1 MRIGFVKDAFGGMP
15 HVMATDNDGS
25 IEVKSITEYGKS
37 IVNDLKFDP
46 DKISTTI
53 PDGFIFTGFFEKN
66 GVEKSANSEKKFR
79 EKSFLYVDSFGR
91 KSPSKSNNISNALI
105 AKFSNSADKIN
116 AVVFKAAAFKNS
128 AKRGELLN
136 RINSGKVLFDQRMAR
151 VKQNPKFS
159 FSHIEEEIIRDSFG
173 DGFIRKTAQ
182 KTKTKRRVARRAS
195 VLMKLNENQNAGT
208 ENNIMSRMDKAR
220 KDVKNG
226 R

>member
-1 MRIGFVKDAFGGMP
+1 MRIGFVKDAFGGVP
-15 HVMATDNDGS
+15 HVMATDNNGR

-37 IVNDLKFDP
+37 IINDFNFDSA
-46 DKISTTI
+46 DISKTI
-53 PDGFIFTGFFEKN
+53 PDGFMFTGFFEKN
-66 GVEKSANSEKKFR
+66 GVEESVKPEKKFR
-79 EKSFLYVDSFGR
+79 EKSFLYVDSFGK
-91 KSPSKSNNISNALI
+91 KSPSRKHNISNALI
-105 AKFSNSADKIN
+105 AKFSNSTDKIN
-116 AVVFKAAAFKNS
+116 AVMFKAAAFKNS
-128 AKRGELLN
+128 AKRSELLN
-136 RINSGKVLFDQRMAR
+136 RINSGKVLFDQRIAR

-195 VLMKLNENQNAGT
+195 ALMKLNDNQDAGI
-208 ENNIMSRMDKAR
+208 EKNILLRMDKAR